1 MGYGI
6 KRETKQTIQ
15 MWLAVFMCIF
25 GCTMITLGFFY
36 APVGEIH
43 NSVLVAF
50 GETLTFAGALIGV
63 EYTYKY
69 KIMSKEKEKNDDE
82 CK

>member
-1 MGYGI
+1 
-6 KRETKQTIQ
+6 
-15 MWLAVFMCIF
+15 
-25 GCTMITLGFFY
+25 MITLGFFY

-63 EYTYKY
+63 EYTYRY
-69 KIMSKEKEKNDDE
+69 KIMSNEKEKKDDE
-82 CK
+82 CE